1 MGASTNKR
9 YLQAALALTLLAC
22 SGIAGCSDSQEQ
34 SGSNAGSS
42 KAAVT
47 AGARAKT
54 PSATAKASG
63 KAKGAGAPTTTGTPK
78 GAGTPTA
85 TASPTLIMTPELE
98 ASKKRALATP
108 PPPKPELITVNSDDG
123 AIATAKYWVQ
133 LHYYIYT
140 TGKVDEYKALCSG
153 DKSTAVTP
161 VNYATGNH
169 ARGGWTDPVVVNF
182 TAAFRRDDFKDD
194 VVVQVNFEREAY
206 TVYSGN
212 GATEYFPKQSRWAGV
227 KLEYNDSQW
236 IVKEAVNNE
245 R

>member
-9 YLQAALALTLLAC
+9 YLQAALALTLLVC
-22 SGIAGCSDSQEQ
+22 SGLSGCSDGQEQ
-34 SGSNAGSS
+34 GATNAGSS

-54 PSATAKASG
+54 PSATAKTSG
-63 KAKGAGAPTTTGTPK
+63 KAKGTGTSTATGTPS
-78 GAGTPTA
+78 A

-140 TGKVDEYKALCSG
+140 TGKVDEYKALCNG
-153 DKSTAVTP
+153 DESTAVAP
-161 VNYATGNH
+161 IKYATGNH
-169 ARGGWTDPVVVNF
+169 TSGGWTDPVVVNF

-206 TVYSGN
+206 TSYG
-212 GATEYFPKQSRWAGV
+212 GDGEIEYFPKQSRYAGV
-227 KLEYNDSQW
+227 KLEYNGTQW
-236 IVKEAVNNE
+236 IVKVAFNRE

>member
-22 SGIAGCSDSQEQ
+22 SGLSGCSDGQEQ
-34 SGSNAGSS
+34 GATNAGSS

-54 PSATAKASG
+54 PSATAKTSG
-63 KAKGAGAPTTTGTPK
+63 KAKGTGAPTTTGTPSVT
-78 GAGTPTA
+78 ANPTI
-85 TASPTLIMTPELE
+85 TMTPELE

-140 TGKVDEYKALCSG
+140 TGKTEEYKEICPGTNKGCSMPIQ
-153 DKSTAVTP
+153 DVH
-161 VNYATGNH
+161 NNH
-169 ARGGWTDPVVVNF
+169 AGGGWIDPVDVRF
-182 TAAFRRDDFKDD
+182 IDAFRRNDFTDSVIIQVDYERSAFTQYHGDGK
-194 VVVQVNFEREAY
+194 VQSYVQEQRWTALELSY
-206 TVYSGN
+206 KN
-212 GATEYFPKQSRWAGV
+212 G
-227 KLEYNDSQW
+227 QW
-236 IVKEAVNNE
+236 IVIRYNDAEVK
-245 R
+245 

>member
-22 SGIAGCSDSQEQ
+22 SGIAGCSDGQEQ

-63 KAKGAGAPTTTGTPK
+63 KAKGTGTSTATSTPK
-78 GAGTPTA
+78 GTGTPTA

-140 TGKVDEYKALCSG
+140 TGKVDEYKALCPG
-153 DKSTAVTP
+153 DGFTATVP
-161 VNYATGNH
+161 VKHATGNH
-169 ARGGWTDPVVVNF
+169 SLGGWTDPVTLKF
-182 TAAFRRDDFKDD
+182 TAAFRRDDFKNE
-194 VVVQVNFEREAY
+194 VVIQVDFEREPFNQY
-206 TVYSGN
+206 HSDGDI
-212 GATEYFPKQSRWAGV
+212 EYNPKQSRYAGV
-227 KLEYNDSQW
+227 KLEYTGTQW
-236 IVKEAVNNE
+236 IVKEAFNRE

>member
-9 YLQAALALTLLAC
+9 YLQAALALTLLVC

-54 PSATAKASG
+54 PSATAKTSG
-63 KAKGAGAPTTTGTPK
+63 KAKGTGAPTTTGTPSVT
-78 GAGTPTA
+78 ANPTI
-85 TASPTLIMTPELE
+85 TMTPELE

-140 TGKVDEYKALCSG
+140 TGKTEEYKEICPGTNKGCSMPIQ
-153 DKSTAVTP
+153 DVH
-161 VNYATGNH
+161 NNH
-169 ARGGWTDPVVVNF
+169 AGGGWIDPVDVRF
-182 TAAFRRDDFKDD
+182 IDAFRRNDFTDSVIIQVDYERSAFTQYHGDGK
-194 VVVQVNFEREAY
+194 VQSYVQEQRWTALELSY
-206 TVYSGN
+206 KN
-212 GATEYFPKQSRWAGV
+212 G
-227 KLEYNDSQW
+227 QW
-236 IVKEAVNNE
+236 IVIRYNDAEVK
-245 R
+245 

>member
-22 SGIAGCSDSQEQ
+22 SGIAGCSGNQEQ

-54 PSATAKASG
+54 PSATAKTSG
-63 KAKGAGAPTTTGTPK
+63 KAKGTGTSTATSAPS
-78 GAGTPTA
+78 A
-85 TASPTLIMTPELE
+85 TASPTITMTPELE

-140 TGKVDEYKALCSG
+140 TGKVDEYKALCPG
-153 DKSTAVTP
+153 AGFIATTP
-161 VNYATGNH
+161 VKHATENH
-169 ARGGWTDPVVVNF
+169 AKGGWTDPIAVKF
-182 TAAFRRDDFKDD
+182 TSAFRRDDFKNE
-194 VVVQVNFEREAY
+194 VVIQVDFEREPY
-206 TVYSGN
+206 THYNSN
-212 GATEYFPKQSRWAGV
+212 GEIEYNPKQSRYAGV
-227 KLEYNDSQW
+227 KLEYNGSQW
-236 IVKEAVNNE
+236 IVKEAFNRE
-245 R
+245 D

>member
-22 SGIAGCSDSQEQ
+22 SGIAGCSDGQEQ

-54 PSATAKASG
+54 PSATAKTSG
-63 KAKGAGAPTTTGTPK
+63 KAKGTGAPTTTGTPS
-78 GAGTPTA
+78 A
-85 TASPTLIMTPELE
+85 TASPTITMTPELE

-140 TGKVDEYKALCSG
+140 TGKVDEYKALCPG
-153 DKSTAVTP
+153 DGFIATTP
-161 VNYATGNH
+161 VKHATENH
-169 ARGGWTDPVVVNF
+169 AKGGWTDPIAVKF
-182 TAAFRRDDFKDD
+182 TSAFRRDDFKNE
-194 VVVQVNFEREAY
+194 VVIQVDFEREPY
-206 TVYSGN
+206 THYNSN
-212 GATEYFPKQSRWAGV
+212 GEIEYNPKQSRYAGV
-227 KLEYNDSQW
+227 KLEYNGSQW
-236 IVKEAVNNE
+236 IVKEAFNRE
-245 R
+245 D

>member
-63 KAKGAGAPTTTGTPK
+63 KAKGTGAPTTTGTPS
-78 GAGTPTA
+78 A
-85 TASPTLIMTPELE
+85 TANPTITMTPELE

-140 TGKVDEYKALCSG
+140 TGKVDEYKALCPG
-153 DKSTAVTP
+153 DGFTATVP
-161 VNYATGNH
+161 VKHATGNH
-169 ARGGWTDPVVVNF
+169 SLGGWTDPVTLKF
-182 TAAFRRDDFKDD
+182 TAAFRRDDFKNE
-194 VVVQVNFEREAY
+194 VVIQVDFEREPFNQY
-206 TVYSGN
+206 HSDGDI
-212 GATEYFPKQSRWAGV
+212 EYNPKQSRYAGV
-227 KLEYNDSQW
+227 KLEYTGTQW
-236 IVKEAVNNE
+236 IVKEAFNRE

>member
-22 SGIAGCSDSQEQ
+22 SGLSGCSGNQEQ
-34 SGSNAGSS
+34 SGSNADSS

-63 KAKGAGAPTTTGTPK
+63 KAKGAGAPTTTGTPS
-78 GAGTPTA
+78 A
-85 TASPTLIMTPELE
+85 TASPTITMTPELE

-140 TGKVDEYKALCSG
+140 TGKVDEYKALCPG
-153 DKSTAVTP
+153 DGFIATTP
-161 VNYATGNH
+161 VKHATENH
-169 ARGGWTDPVVVNF
+169 AKGGWTDPIAVKF
-182 TAAFRRDDFKDD
+182 TSAFRRDDFKNE
-194 VVVQVNFEREAY
+194 VVIQVDFEREPY
-206 TVYSGN
+206 THYNSN
-212 GATEYFPKQSRWAGV
+212 GEIEYNPKQSRYAGV
-227 KLEYNDSQW
+227 KLEYNGSQW
-236 IVKEAVNNE
+236 IVKEAFNRE
-245 R
+245 D